1 LSQLKPYLALYSLLA
16 HFRSFQNQKSEL
28 AWRMEI
34 PPPPI
39 FMLQCNSNPL
49 VTADLVVSETSG
61 VQVSVA
67 PTWQPPLTGTVK
79 MHPSMREM
87 VVLG

>member
-1 LSQLKPYLALYSLLA
+1 
-16 HFRSFQNQKSEL
+16 
-28 AWRMEI
+28 
-34 PPPPI
+34 
-39 FMLQCNSNPL
+39 MLQCNSNPL

-79 MHPSMREM
+79 MHSSMREM
-87 VVLG
+87 VVLGWAW